1 MFDFS
6 LPLDKTSS
14 PLGEK
19 KASLQKQLV
28 TRLQQAILYGDLPAG
43 TLLMPTRLLAK
54 ELNISRNTV
63 VNAYE
68 HLLAQ
73 GYVVTDSTGTRVAPR
88 LAVNTSPTQQHVTT
102 SYPLPTRFVQ
112 TLSARQKLS
121 ANMML
126 SPGMPAL
133 SQFPLAKWRRS
144 LERACQSLHIPQ
156 LGFNHPLGEECLR
169 QALAQH
175 LYLARGVVCR
185 PEQIIITEGAK
196 QALELCVMLFTQPG
210 DHVWVEDPGYRAAAT
225 IFQGGN
231 LTTYPLPV
239 DQEGLNIPEGT
250 WQHLSPSLIYTT
262 PAHQYPSGA
271 VLSISRRLS
280 LIHHARQH
288 GSWIIEDDYDGE
300 FRHQGEPIASMQ
312 GITKDAPII
321 YIGSFSKTLFPTL
334 RLGFIVLPATVIEQ
348 AESVLHEIFRSS
360 NRLQQVALADFIDSG
375 EFARHLARMR
385 RLYRQRQTAL
395 RRALNTYFSDCNILG
410 GKSGMHLTLRL
421 PSNSDDISIAAAA
434 NQQRLGVRAY
444 SQYFQDPQQ
453 KQSGLV
459 IGYGNTE
466 TSSIADAVER
476 LVNII
481 QQFLSPT

>member
-6 LPLDKTSS
+6 LPLDKSS
-14 PLGEK
+14 SATGEK
-19 KASLQKQLV
+19 TTSLQKQLV
-28 TRLQQAILYGDLPAG
+28 TRLQQAILQGDLRPG
-43 TLLMPTRLLAK
+43 TLLMPTRSLAK
-54 ELNISRNTV
+54 ELGVSRNTV

-73 GYVVTDSTGTRVAPR
+73 GYVVTDPTGTRVAPR
-88 LAVNTSPTQQHVTT
+88 LVANIPPAQQHYATP
-102 SYPLPTRFVQ
+102 YRLPARLVQ
-112 TLSARQKLS
+112 TSSTRQKLS

-133 SQFPLAKWRRS
+133 NQFPLAAWRRS
-144 LERACQSLHIPQ
+144 LERACQSLHTPQ
-156 LGFNHPLGEECLR
+156 LGFNDPLGEECLR

-185 PEQIIITEGAK
+185 PEQIIITEGTK
-196 QALELCVMLFTQPG
+196 QALELCITLFTQPG
-210 DHVWVEDPGYRAAAT
+210 DRVWIEDPGYRAAST
-225 IFQGGN
+225 IFEGGN
-231 LTTYPLPV
+231 LITHPLPV
-239 DQEGLNIPEGT
+239 DQEGLNIPEGV
-250 WQHLSPSLIYTT
+250 WQHLPPSLIYTT

-312 GITKDAPII
+312 GITEEGPII

-334 RLGFIVLPATVIEQ
+334 RLGFVVLPATVIQQ
-348 AESVLHEIFRSS
+348 AGSALHEMFRSS
-360 NRLQQVALADFIDSG
+360 NRLQQIALADFIDSG

-395 RRALNTYFSDCNILG
+395 RRALSMYFPNYDILG

-421 PSNSDDISIAAAA
+421 PSESDDIAIAAAA
-434 NQQRLGVRAY
+434 NNQRLGVRAY
-444 SQYFQDPQQ
+444 SQYFQDPRQ

-466 TSSIADAVER
+466 TSLIAGAVER

-481 QQFLSPT
+481 QQT